1 MRFRPRRFST
11 LVCVLLFICS
21 QSFNPAL
28 SYSVNAASIDN
39 GSGTREPIEIE
50 FEILERIERNV
61 SPFTQGLEI
70 YDNHLYE
77 SSGLYGESTLRIYN
91 LDSGEAIVSQKLSDD
106 VFGEGLTIHD
116 NQLYI
121 LTWREGIVLIHDT
134 NLKPI
139 RMESIEGEGW
149 GICSTGMEL
158 ITSNGSSTI
167 SFRNPSNLE
176 VNHTLEVTLS
186 GEPLDRLNELECVG
200 DSIYANRWHDDRIF
214 KIDSESGSVEGIL
227 DFEDLVDH
235 YAPNEDASV
244 LNGIAHIPET
254 DEFWIT
260 GKNWP
265 TLHLISLNETT
276 NVVDP
281 VPVDDSFD
289 AQYAILGLVLFAILG
304 PLAGSALRTNL
315 EPKGIQAP
323 DSNAPQGGA

>member
-1 MRFRPRRFST
+1 M
-11 LVCVLLFICS
+11 CILLFICS

-28 SYSVNAASIDN
+28 SYPVNAASIDKE
-39 GSGTREPIEIE
+39 SGTREPIEIE
-50 FEILERIERNV
+50 FEILETIERNV

-186 GEPLDRLNELECVG
+186 GEPLDRLNELECVV
-200 DSIYANRWHDDRIF
+200 
-214 KIDSESGSVEGIL
+214 GSAKLSATIL
-227 DFEDLVDH
+227 
-235 YAPNEDASV
+235 N
-244 LNGIAHIPET
+244 
-254 DEFWIT
+254 
-260 GKNWP
+260 
-265 TLHLISLNETT
+265 
-276 NVVDP
+276 
-281 VPVDDSFD
+281 DSFD

-323 DSNAPQGGA
+323 DSNDPQGGA